1 MKHLLTVE
9 KLAPVRERVADRIR
23 DAIVGMHFQPGALL
37 VERELCEATTAS
49 RASVREALRV
59 LESEGLVVS
68 EPGRGTRVAELTLDE
83 ALHVYEVRGALE
95 ALAGRL
101 FAQRATQEQIE
112 ALARAVE
119 HIDHGTAET
128 GAMLRAKSEFYEI
141 LFEGSGNPELR
152 QMLDGLLRRA
162 TLVRVTSLSVPGR
175 PAQAAREMQGILAAA
190 RARDADET
198 ARRCAAHVHAAAE
211 TALGDAARRLDSTGK

>member
-1 MKHLLTVE
+1 MNNVLSVE
-9 KLAPVRERVADRIR
+9 KLAPVRERVAERIR
-23 DAIVGMHFQPGALL
+23 DAIVGMYFKPGALL

-49 RASVREALRV
+49 RASVREALRL

-68 EPGRGTRVAELTLDE
+68 EPGKGTRVAQLSPEE

-101 FAQRATQEQIE
+101 FAQRATDEQIDR
-112 ALARAVE
+112 LAATVE
-119 HIDHGTAET
+119 RIGRDTQDPAS
-128 GAMLRAKSEFYEI
+128 MLRAKSDFYEV

-152 QMLDGLLRRA
+152 QMLDALIRRA
-162 TLVRVTSLSVPGR
+162 TLVRVTSLSVEGR
-175 PAQAAREMQGILAAA
+175 PAQAAREMRAILAAA

-198 ARRCAAHVHAAAE
+198 ARRCAAHVRSAAE
-211 TALGDAARRLDSTGK
+211 AGLGLVARRISDTGR

>member
-1 MKHLLTVE
+1 MMDHPLTVE

-23 DAIVGMHFQPGALL
+23 DAIVGTHFQPGALL

-68 EPGRGTRVAELTLDE
+68 EPGRGTRVAQLTLDE
-83 ALHVYEVRGALE
+83 ALHIYELRGALE

-101 FAQRATQEQIE
+101 FAQRATEEQIA

-119 HIDHGTAET
+119 HIDHGTADPA
-128 GAMLRAKSEFYEI
+128 AMLRAKSEFYEI
-141 LFEGSGNPELR
+141 LF
-152 QMLDGLLRRA
+152 
-162 TLVRVTSLSVPGR
+162 
-175 PAQAAREMQGILAAA
+175 
-190 RARDADET
+190 
-198 ARRCAAHVHAAAE
+198 
-211 TALGDAARRLDSTGK
+211 